1 MKKAFVKLDA
11 KIALGMKHYLIFIAL
26 LLYSLSICAQKD
38 STVLQVTYKATFE
51 KSDQSDSIATDI
63 ERLDI
68 GRYSSKY
75 YSLVG
80 DYNKRKIL
88 GLISPNEPQYS
99 GTISRYEIYKNMPQK
114 GMMEYVHSP
123 FGITV
128 KDSIDNLFAWNLSDE
143 DSIICEYPCKKA
155 ETTFRGRKWTV
166 WYSIDLPYNDG
177 PWKFC
182 GLPGL
187 VLSAKDAT
195 GNFSFSCIGIEKGDL
210 HPIVYNKSKRRYVT
224 PQKAAELREFEIKD
238 NSAYYSYMLDGII
251 KTNDPPEIDKK
262 KNKLRDAGGPSLEIF

>member
-1 MKKAFVKLDA
+1 MKNYFLF
-11 KIALGMKHYLIFIAL
+11 IFL
-26 LLYSLSICAQKD
+26 LLYSLSICSQKD
-38 STVLQVTYKATFE
+38 STVLHVTYEATFE
-51 KSDQSDSIATDI
+51 KPAQSDSIATDI

-80 DYNKRKIL
+80 EYNKRKSL

-99 GTISRYEIYKNMPQK
+99 GTISRYEIYKNIPQK
-114 GMMEYVHSP
+114 GMMEYVHNP

-128 KDSIDNLFAWNLSDE
+128 KDSISNLFAWNLSDE

-195 GNFSFSCIGIEKGDL
+195 GKFSFNCIGIEKGDL

-224 PQKAAELREFEIKD
+224 PQKAAELRELEIKD
-238 NSAYYSYMLDGII
+238 NNAYFNYILDGII
-251 KTNDPPEIDKK
+251 KLKDSPQIDKK
-262 KNKLRDAGGPSLEIF
+262 KNRLNNIGAPALEIF